1 MRVVRLFIAIAGF
14 GFLQMI
20 AVPAH
25 AGSCT
30 QQGAEC
36 AAWAV
41 GQYASYKG
49 KCAKEISACKARCAK
64 GNKVFIGV
72 LVGNS
77 YPVDSC
83 N

>member
-1 MRVVRLFIAIAGF
+1 MNAKLTVAMLIILALA
-14 GFLQMI
+14 I

-49 KCAKEISACKARCAK
+49 ACAKEVGSCKVRCK
-64 GNKVFIGV
+64 QGQKYFLGV
-72 LVGNS
+72 LVGNQ
-77 YPVDSC
+77 YPIDAC